1 MLRTSPADHHEPA
14 VQLAQH
20 PHITINR
27 TVDLL
32 VNDLA
37 NNTSVVLDDGLLLL
51 GLRMASGISAANA
64 VLNFKLGTETSA
76 NTTFATITATTFDG
90 DSSIGTMNVSNG
102 QAFNTGSA
110 TFNKNI
116 LGLTAGGMNTLNVS
130 DTLGLLFSQIYETY
144 TPPTALTI
152 KNDITSAYGL
162 YIGGN
167 GRDFWSE
174 SLTALTINTPARRRR
189 CSAISNPTR

>member
-90 DSSIGTMNVSNG
+90 DSSIGTMNVS
-102 QAFNTGSA
+102 
-110 TFNKNI
+110 
-116 LGLTAGGMNTLNVS
+116 
-130 DTLGLLFSQIYETY
+130 DTQGLLISQIYETY

>member
-1 MLRTSPADHHEPA
+1 
-14 VQLAQH
+14 
-20 PHITINR
+20 
-27 TVDLL
+27 
-32 VNDLA
+32 
-37 NNTSVVLDDGLLLL
+37 
-51 GLRMASGISAANA
+51 
-64 VLNFKLGTETSA
+64 
-76 NTTFATITATTFDG
+76 
-90 DSSIGTMNVSNG
+90 MNVSNG

-130 DTLGLLFSQIYETY
+130 DTQGLLISQIYETY

-189 CSAISNPTR
+189 CSARSNPTR

>member
-1 MLRTSPADHHEPA
+1 
-14 VQLAQH
+14 
-20 PHITINR
+20 N
-27 TVDLL
+27 
-32 VNDLA
+32 
-37 NNTSVVLDDGLLLL
+37 
-51 GLRMASGISAANA
+51 
-64 VLNFKLGTETSA
+64 
-76 NTTFATITATTFDG
+76 
-90 DSSIGTMNVSNG
+90 
-102 QAFNTGSA
+102 GSA

-130 DTLGLLFSQIYETY
+130 DTQGLLISQIYETY

-174 SLTALTINTPARRRR
+174 SLTALTINNTCTQTALFGN
-189 CSAISNPTR
+189 IKSNSLTSLTLKSNVN